1 MNRWVWVGSVLL
13 ATLFVY
19 MTRGVLLPFLA
30 GLAIAYFL
38 DPVADRFET
47 WKVPRGIASAIVITL
62 FFMLIVG
69 VVLAFWPILQSQLSA
84 VSEQLPQ
91 TLANFRP
98 WLNQFLA
105 TLVDD
110 YGVDLGS
117 DVDSLLA
124 TFSDGLLS
132 QARTAA
138 AGALK
143 GGLALFN
150 LLTLILISPVVA
162 FYLLRDWDLIVAKV
176 DSWLPTSGG
185 SVIRDQLKKIDEVL
199 AGFVRGQLLVSTT
212 MGVLYGVG
220 WSMAGLNFG
229 VVLGV
234 LAGVMS
240 FVPFVGALFA
250 ALVAIAMAIGQWGF
264 DPMQVGMVALVFFVV
279 QTIESAFL
287 TPRLVGE
294 RVGLHPVWVLFAVFA
309 GGEVMGFVG
318 VLIAVPAA
326 AAAAVLVRYWID
338 RYLEHYQVPALV
350 VAGADG
356 VAAAQTDGAVEVS
369 ESAAITAAPDPA
381 VGGSVRGS
389 DEKNDE

>member
-1 MNRWVWVGSVLL
+1 MNRWVWLGSILIAV
-13 ATLFVY
+13 LFVY
-19 MTRGVLLPFLA
+19 LTRGVLLPFLA

-47 WKVPRGIASAIVITL
+47 WKVPRGIASAIVIT
-62 FFMLIVG
+62 FFFLLIVG
-69 VVLAFWPILQSQLSA
+69 VVLAFWPILQTQLAA
-84 VSEQLPQ
+84 VSEQLPK

-105 TLVDD
+105 TLMDD

-117 DVDSLLA
+117 DVDSFLA

-132 QARTAA
+132 QAKAA
-138 AGALK
+138 ATGALK
-143 GGLALFN
+143 GGLAFFN

-162 FYLLRDWDLIVAKV
+162 FYLLRDWDLLVAKV
-176 DSWLPTSGG
+176 DSWLPSSGG
-185 SVIRDQLKKIDEVL
+185 DVVRQQMKKIDEVL

-212 MGVLYGVG
+212 MGVLYGIG
-220 WSMAGLNFG
+220 WSAAGLSFG
-229 VVLGV
+229 VILGV

-264 DPMQVGMVALVFFVV
+264 DPMQVGMVAAVFFVV

-309 GGEVMGFVG
+309 GGEIMGFVG

-338 RYLEHYQVPALV
+338 RYLEHYQVPAIIEASDVPV
-350 VAGADG
+350 VIDEDVVTGPKGAD
-356 VAAAQTDGAVEVS
+356 AAESVDGSNGDSKA
-369 ESAAITAAPDPA
+369 
-381 VGGSVRGS
+381 
-389 DEKNDE
+389 

>member
-1 MNRWVWVGSVLL
+1 MNRWIWIGSILI

-47 WKVPRGIASAIVITL
+47 WKVPRGIAAGIVITL
-62 FFMLIVG
+62 FFLFIVG
-69 VVLAFWPILQSQLSA
+69 VVLAFWPILQTQLSA
-84 VSEQLPQ
+84 VAEQLPQ

-98 WLNQFLA
+98 WLTQTLA
-105 TLVDD
+105 TLTDD
-110 YGVDLGS
+110 YGVNLGS
-117 DVDSLLA
+117 DVDSFLA

-132 QARTAA
+132 QAKTAA

-143 GGLALFN
+143 GGLAFFN
-150 LLTLILISPVVA
+150 LLTLLLISPVVA

-176 DSWLPTSGG
+176 DSWLPSSGG
-185 SVIRDQLKKIDEVL
+185 NVVREQMKKIDEVL

-220 WSMAGLNFG
+220 WSMTGLNFG

-240 FVPFVGALFA
+240 FVPFVGALLA
-250 ALVAIAMAIGQWGF
+250 AIVAVAMAIGQWGF
-264 DPMQVGMVALVFFVV
+264 DPMQVGMVAAVFFVV

-309 GGEVMGFVG
+309 GGEIMGFVG

-338 RYLEHYQVPALV
+338 HYLEHYQVPAPV
-350 VAGADG
+350 VAGEAAVATADTNKEPLQKN
-356 VAAAQTDGAVEVS
+356 VPT
-369 ESAAITAAPDPA
+369 ESSSTN
-381 VGGSVRGS
+381 
-389 DEKNDE
+389 KNKEIDT

>member
-1 MNRWVWVGSVLL
+1 MNRWVWIGSVLL
-13 ATLFVY
+13 TVVFVY
-19 MTRGVLLPFLA
+19 VTRGVLLPFLA

-62 FFMLIVG
+62 FFLLIVG

-84 VSEQLPQ
+84 VSEQLPK

-98 WLNQFLA
+98 WLNQFLT
-105 TLVDD
+105 TLGDD
-110 YGVDLGS
+110 YGFDLGS

-124 TFSDGLLS
+124 TLSDGLLS

-138 AGALK
+138 AGAVK

-150 LLTLILISPVVA
+150 LLTLVLISPVVA

-176 DSWLPTSGG
+176 DSWLPSSGG
-185 SVIRDQLKKIDEVL
+185 NIIREQLKKIDEVL

-250 ALVAIAMAIGQWGF
+250 ALVAIAMAIGQFGF

-287 TPRLVGE
+287 TPRLVGG

-338 RYLEHYQVPALV
+338 RYLEHYQVPSL
-350 VAGADG
+350 VAGTPQETA
-356 VAAAQTDGAVEVS
+356 VAEQASDDVS
-369 ESAAITAAPDPA
+369 EADDMNANNKPD
-381 VGGSVRGS
+381 G
-389 DEKNDE
+389 KNAT